1 MERSNLHKKVFRVVI
16 INMIKE
22 FRRRMNAQS
31 DNLEVFNKELE
42 NIKNNQT
49 EMKITLTEIKNTLET
64 INSKL
69 NDK

>member
-1 MERSNLHKKVFRVVI
+1 
-16 INMIKE
+16 
-22 FRRRMNAQS
+22 MNAQS

>member
-1 MERSNLHKKVFRVVI
+1 MI